1 MSDTPHPELLGD
13 AQDAVLIQ
21 DAAAYVVDVNEEACR
36 SLGYTRD
43 ELVGKHARDLVEGL
57 DGDVLHRLT
66 LLLKEQ
72 GVATVRATHHRK
84 DGTRFPVETRLALIR
99 RDGVPLIVAFA
110 RDLDRAHAAQRALEQ
125 SEERYRGLV
134 ELLPDGVV
142 TYRDGRIAFANPAA
156 AKLMRVDRPERLLGT
171 AVLERVDPSAHAIVQ
186 ERMTRVA
193 RGEQVPLMQERLIR
207 LDGTSFHAE
216 VTAALLGTGEVLV
229 VFRDVTERHRA
240 EEDRFDLEERLR
252 QAEKIDALGTLAG
265 GVAHDFN
272 NVLAA
277 ILGHADALAS
287 ELPANSAA
295 REDAEQ
301 IAAAARRAKGVVHQI
316 LAFARRRPAEAILLD
331 VGRTVR
337 EDLPL
342 VRAATPASV
351 EIALRADPAAGA
363 VLADPT
369 QIHQVLLNLC
379 ANARDAMAS
388 RGGIL
393 EISVAPVQAPESD
406 GAPAGLAPGPYVRLS
421 VTDTGQGMDGPTR
434 ARAFEPYF
442 TTKPLGAG
450 SGLGLSVVHGIVTG
464 LGGAVTLASTA
475 GEGTSVAV
483 WLPRLAGPDAAAAS
497 PRPSSAAPE
506 PAPDERPPPARHR
519 VLVVDDDPPVARA
532 IARMLD
538 HAGYRVTVV
547 EDAESALEEFQA
559 DPGAFDLVLTDQT
572 LPRMRGDELTR
583 ALLAMRPALPIL
595 ICTGYSERLDEERA
609 LAIGARALLPKPLD
623 LRELVT
629 ALRDAIGSG

>member
-1 MSDTPHPELLGD
+1 MSDTPPPELIGD

-21 DAAAYVVDVNEEACR
+21 DAAAYVVDVNDEACR
-36 SLGYTRD
+36 SLGYMRA

-57 DGDVLHRLT
+57 DGDSLHRLT
-66 LLLKEQ
+66 TALREQ
-72 GVATVRATHHRK
+72 GVATVRATHRRK
-84 DGTRFPVETRLALIR
+84 DGTCFPVETRLAVIR

-110 RDLDRAHAAQRALEQ
+110 RDLTRAQAAKRALAQ

-156 AKLMRVDRPERLLGT
+156 AKLLRADHPDRLVGT
-171 AVLERVDPSAHAIVQ
+171 PVLERVHPSIHALVQ
-186 ERMTRVA
+186 ERMARVA
-193 RGEQVPLMQERLIR
+193 HGEQVPLMQELLIR
-207 LDGTSFHAE
+207 LDGTSFRAE
-216 VTAALLGTGEVLV
+216 VTAALLATGEVLV
-229 VFRDVTERHRA
+229 VFRDVTDRHRA
-240 EEDRFDLEERLR
+240 QEDRFVLEERLR
-252 QAEKIDALGTLAG
+252 QAEKIEALGTLAG

-287 ELPANSAA
+287 ELPANSSA
-295 REDAEQ
+295 REDADQ

-316 LAFARRRPAEAILLD
+316 LAFARRRPAEAVPLD
-331 VGRTVR
+331 VGRTVA

-351 EIALRADPAAGA
+351 EIALRADPGAGA

-379 ANARDAMAS
+379 ANARDAMAT

-393 EISVAPVQAPESD
+393 EISVARAQVPESE
-406 GAPAGLAPGPYVRLS
+406 GAPPGLPPGAYVRLS
-421 VTDTGQGMDGPTR
+421 VTDTGQGMDAPTR

-464 LGGAVTLASTA
+464 LGGTVTLASTA

-483 WLPRLAGPDAAAAS
+483 WLPRLADPDPAAAS
-497 PRPSSAAPE
+497 PLASV
-506 PAPDERPPPARHR
+506 PAPTPAPLTRHR

-532 IARMLD
+532 IGRMLD

-559 DPGAFDLVLTDQT
+559 DPAAFDLVLTDQT

-583 ALLAMRPALPIL
+583 ALLAIRPALPIL

-609 LAIGARALLPKPLD
+609 RAIGARALLPKPLD

-629 ALRDAIGSG
+629 ALRDALGSG

>member
-36 SLGYTRD
+36 SLGYTRG

-57 DGDVLHRLT
+57 DGDTLHRLT
-66 LLLKEQ
+66 LVLKEQ
-72 GVATVRATHHRK
+72 GVATVRATHRRK
-84 DGTRFPVETRLALIR
+84 DGTCFPVETRLALIR
-99 RDGVPLIVAFA
+99 RDGVPLVVAFA
-110 RDLDRAHAAQRALEQ
+110 RDLDRAQASQRALEQ

-216 VTAALLGTGEVLV
+216 VTAALLATGEVLV
-229 VFRDVTERHRA
+229 VFRDVTDRHRA

-316 LAFARRRPAEAILLD
+316 LAFARRRPAEAVPLD

-393 EISVAPVQAPESD
+393 EISIAPAQVPESD

-421 VTDTGQGMDGPTR
+421 VTDTGLGMDAPTR

-475 GEGTSVAV
+475 GEGTSVTL
-483 WLPRLAGPDAAAAS
+483 WLPRLAGPDPAAAS
-497 PRPSSAAPE
+497 PLPSSVE
-506 PAPDERPPPARHR
+506 PAPAPERPPSARHR

-609 LAIGARALLPKPLD
+609 LAIGARGLLPKPLD

-629 ALRDAIGSG
+629 ALRDAIGTG

>member
-21 DAAAYVVDVNEEACR
+21 DAAAYVVDVNDEACR
-36 SLGYTRD
+36 SLGYTRA

-57 DGDVLHRLT
+57 DGDSLHRLT
-66 LLLKEQ
+66 AALREQ
-72 GVATVRATHHRK
+72 GVATVRATHRRK
-84 DGTRFPVETRLALIR
+84 DGTCFAVETRLAVIR

-110 RDLDRAHAAQRALEQ
+110 RDLTRAQAAKRALAQ

-142 TYRDGRIAFANPAA
+142 TYRDGRIVFANPAA
-156 AKLMRVDRPERLLGT
+156 AKLLRADHSDRLVGT
-171 AVLERVDPSAHAIVQ
+171 PVLERVHPSAHALVQ
-186 ERMTRVA
+186 ERMARVA
-193 RGEQVPLMQERLIR
+193 RGEQVPLMQEPLVRV
-207 LDGTSFHAE
+207 DGTSFRAE

-229 VFRDVTERHRA
+229 VFRDVTDRHRA
-240 EEDRFDLEERLR
+240 QEDRFVLEERLR
-252 QAEKIDALGTLAG
+252 QAEKIEALGTLAG

-295 REDAEQ
+295 REDADQ

-316 LAFARRRPAEAILLD
+316 LAFARRRPAEAVPLD
-331 VGRTVR
+331 VGRTVG

-351 EIALRADPAAGA
+351 EIALRADPEAGA

-379 ANARDAMAS
+379 ANARDAMAT

-393 EISVAPVQAPESD
+393 EISVARAQVPESD
-406 GAPAGLAPGPYVRLS
+406 GAPAGLPPGPYVRLS
-421 VTDTGQGMDGPTR
+421 VTDTGQGMDAPTR

-450 SGLGLSVVHGIVTG
+450 SGLGLAVVHGIVTG

-483 WLPRLAGPDAAAAS
+483 WLPRLADPDPAAAS
-497 PRPSSAAPE
+497 PLAPAPTPAPE
-506 PAPDERPPPARHR
+506 GPPLTGHR

-532 IARMLD
+532 IGRMLD

-559 DPGAFDLVLTDQT
+559 DPAAFDLVLTDQT

-583 ALLAMRPALPIL
+583 ALLAIRPALPIL

-629 ALRDAIGSG
+629 ALRDALGSG